1 MFSTLIASAVVLASW
16 YGPYY
21 HGRTTA
27 NGEIFNQ
34 YAMTAASPYLPF
46 GKRLR
51 VCLNGCVVVRI
62 NDRGPFTGGRQL
74 DLSKAAADAIGLTS
88 QGVAH
93 VSITPL
99 N

>member
-1 MFSTLIASAVVLASW
+1 MFSTLIASALALASW
-16 YGPYY
+16 YGPGY
-21 HGRTTA
+21 HGRPTA
-27 NGEIFNQ
+27 SGEPFNQ
-34 YAMTAASPYLPF
+34 NAMTAASPYLPF
-46 GKRLR
+46 GTRLK

-88 QGVAH
+88 QGVAR
-93 VSITPL
+93 VSITRL